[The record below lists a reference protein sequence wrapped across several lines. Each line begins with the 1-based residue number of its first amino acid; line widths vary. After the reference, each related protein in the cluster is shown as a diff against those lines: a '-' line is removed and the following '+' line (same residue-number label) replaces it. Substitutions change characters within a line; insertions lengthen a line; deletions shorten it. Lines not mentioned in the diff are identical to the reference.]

1 MLSQHQIFES
11 YYNYSLP
18 LPFETKEE
26 IHDHNEKLKV
36 NSQFPEETNN
46 LFHVSVQEFLFVD
59 LEKLIKE
66 NKKQT
71 NCFSFVLNLE
81 GVLLYGFCY
90 RTFVNSQTTAHCDVF
105 LTYYPLASFFY
116 QVLEVVSLLGQ
127 SSDESLQLFLTDLS
141 QIPIPVRGETIEIV
155 LPIKQN
161 VCERENENENGNGNK
176 NGNQKPK
183 KSRLNLLEFLLNKD
197 PIKKK
202 KKKKMRMRL
211 KKKRR
216 KSLKEKI
223 EQDPDRLYQ
232 NTEDENKQL
241 FQSGEELETEKEKL
255 KKKKIKEKKQKKKST
270 NIEKK
275 KNKNKKEQKEENG
288 MKKTATQE
296 NPKQNEWEL
305 VETVKQEGLMVV
317 SNEKK
322 QEFTFTNP
330 IYRVSSQI
338 WERLLMIFDN
348 SQLVQIFSSI
358 LLERRILFVSQDIS
372 FLTSSILAFL
382 SLLVPFSWRQIFVLL
397 IPKKLIEMLIAPIP
411 FIIGCPK
418 AFLNLVDQ
426 ENDDNMVIID
436 LESGSIQ
443 DPFKDH
449 LKLPPNEKT
458 FLLHSINKITQHL
471 KNPFGQ
477 ILEKSKKK
485 TIQINKLVKTKKNKI
500 LNITKN
506 KIGKINKNKSSN
518 NNDASEDDNEGDD
531 NNDEDDDEEGGDNKN
546 NFTFK
551 KKKNRK
557 KKKKKKNLK
566 ILVHSK
572 GISKIHTTFLEFF
585 SKIFQNYSNYFTFD
599 SLVGSFIFDFD
610 FFLKE
615 SKNSN
620 QEFLKHFR
628 KTQMFE
634 CWFREREEI
643 LHYEKN
649 SKSINGEF
657 EIKLIEKKQNRLSKH
672 VVQNISN
679 LFSKINIKEK
689 NLINQSNGNV
699 GVNNQERGQTGNK
712 EKDKNLKLSSSS
724 SSHNLSIES
733 NLLNTE
739 IKSKWEKIDLK
750 LKELINNEPKNSL
763 LQILQEFW
771 KAETIYYAN
780 LQIINDEFL
789 HQITEQSLIAHQYI
803 TSIFGNIS
811 NIFSMQKKIC
821 KILQKIILNWDEN
834 STISSF
840 FLKIEEHLENYLS
853 YISSHQTML
862 IGYKDVMK
870 QNKFRNYVIKK
881 KKKYQGD
888 DLYRFLVLPM
898 SHFRTY
904 FSTLQK
910 CIRSSKKNLE
920 EKERLQIIL
929 QNLKELDVKIKNR
942 QKTIEH
948 SLKLLE
954 IERELANKI
963 PLISKNKKFIFD
975 EDLMKICENGMVRKH
990 FYLFS
995 DLLIY
1000 SHAKVMSRKNPQMLR
1015 LRGMSVQ
1022 VAEEDMY
1029 PNNSFLIKTPKESFC
1044 VVAFSSESQ
1053 KKWVYKLNEL
1063 INLLQENINETN
1075 DLDQESTNNKNS
1087 NSQND
1092 NNNNNQKHAA
1102 ILIPKDQIN
1111 ACMICKAQFK
1121 KIGLSRKKYNCKN
1134 CGKVC
1139 CYKCS
1144 KKKYSLPSISKDRS
1158 RVCNECFNK
1167 LSTNE
1172 SKWKQKQQNLKKLI
1186 NIKKIKNIKIKKK

>member
-1 MLSQHQIFES
+1 MLTQHQIFES

-18 LPFETKEE
+18 LPFGTKEE
-26 IHDHNEKLKV
+26 IGDHKKKLKIK
-36 NSQFPEETNN
+36 SQFPEETNN

-59 LEKLIKE
+59 LEKLINE

-105 LTYYPLASFFY
+105 LTYYPLVSFFY

-155 LPIKQN
+155 LPIKKN
-161 VCERENENENGNGNK
+161 ISEIENEIENENGNK

-183 KSRLNLLEFLLNKD
+183 KSRLNLLEFLLDKD
-197 PIKKK
+197 LLKKK
-202 KKKKMRMRL
+202 KKKKKKIKTR
-211 KKKRR
+211 KKK
-216 KSLKEKI
+216 KKNKGAEEKN

-232 NTEDENKQL
+232 NIEDENKQL
-241 FQSGEELETEKEKL
+241 FQSFEELETEKEKN
-255 KKKKIKEKKQKKKST
+255 KKKKRKEKKQKKKNKS
-270 NIEKK
+270 IEKK
-275 KNKNKKEQKEENG
+275 KNKNKKKQKEEIG

-296 NPKQNEWEL
+296 NPEQNEWEL

-317 SNEKK
+317 SNEKE

-358 LLERRILFVSQDIS
+358 LLERRILFVSQDIN

-397 IPKKLIEMLIAPIP
+397 IPKKLIEMIIAPIP

-418 AFLNLVDQ
+418 AFLNLIDQ
-426 ENDDNMVIID
+426 ENDDNIVIID

-458 FLLHSINKITQHL
+458 FLLHSINKITHQI

-477 ILEKSKKK
+477 IPEKRKKK
-485 TIQINKLVKTKKNKI
+485 TIQINKLVKTKKNKTV
-500 LNITKN
+500 NITKD
-506 KIGKINKNKSSN
+506 KIDKNNKNSNAN
-518 NNDASEDDNEGDD
+518 NND
-531 NNDEDDDEEGGDNKN
+531 DDENEDHSDGGDIHDKKN

-551 KKKNRK
+551 KKKK
-557 KKKKKKNLK
+557 KKKKKKHLK

-585 SKIFQNYSNYFTFD
+585 SKIFQNYSNYITFD
-599 SLVGSFIFDFD
+599 SLVGSFKFDFD
-610 FFLKE
+610 LFLKE

-643 LHYEKN
+643 LHFEKN
-649 SKSINGEF
+649 SNSISGEF
-657 EIKLIEKKQNRLSKH
+657 EIKLIEKKQSKLSKH
-672 VVQNISN
+672 VVQNVSN
-679 LFSKINIKEK
+679 LFSKINPKEK
-689 NLINQSNGNV
+689 NMISQSSRNDKEQNK
-699 GVNNQERGQTGNK
+699 EKEQTGNE
-712 EKDKNLKLSSSS
+712 EKDKMLKSSPSSSS
-724 SSHNLSIES
+724 PNRSIES
-733 NLLNTE
+733 ILLNNE

-763 LQILQEFW
+763 CQILQEFW
-771 KAETIYYAN
+771 KGETIYYAN

-789 HQITEQSLIAHQYI
+789 HQITEQSLITHQHI
-803 TSIFGNIS
+803 VSIFGNIP

-821 KILQKIILNWDEN
+821 KILKKFILNWDEN
-834 STISSF
+834 STISSL
-840 FLKIEEHLENYLS
+840 FLKIEEHLDSYLS

-862 IGYKDVMK
+862 IGYKEAMK

-929 QNLKELDVKIKNR
+929 QNLKDLDVKIKNR
-942 QKTIEH
+942 QKEIEH

-963 PLISKNKKFIFD
+963 PLLSKNKKFIFD

-1000 SHAKVMSRKNPQMLR
+1000 SHAKAGSRKNPQMLP
-1015 LRGMSVQ
+1015 LQSMSVQ
-1022 VAEEDMY
+1022 VAEEDIY
-1029 PNNSFLIKTPKESFC
+1029 PNNSFLVKTPKESFC
-1044 VVAFSSESQ
+1044 VVAFSSDSQ
-1053 KKWVYKLNEL
+1053 KKWFNKLNEL
-1063 INLLQENINETN
+1063 IHLQQENNNESDN
-1075 DLDQESTNNKNS
+1075 IYQESTNNN
-1087 NSQND
+1087 NDQND
-1092 NNNNNQKHAA
+1092 NNNQKHAA
-1102 ILIPKDQIN
+1102 ILIPKDQAN
-1111 ACMICKAQFK
+1111 ACMLCKTQFK
-1121 KIGLSRKKYNCKN
+1121 KIGLLRKKYNCKN

-1139 CYKCS
+1139 CYKCT
-1144 KKKYSLPSISKDRS
+1144 KNKYLLPSISKDRV
-1158 RVCNECFNK
+1158 RVCNRCYNK
-1167 LSTNE
+1167 LSKNE
-1172 SKWKQKQQNLKKLI
+1172 SKWKQKQKNIKKLI
-1186 NIKKIKNIKIKKK
+1186 NMKKIKNIKIKKN